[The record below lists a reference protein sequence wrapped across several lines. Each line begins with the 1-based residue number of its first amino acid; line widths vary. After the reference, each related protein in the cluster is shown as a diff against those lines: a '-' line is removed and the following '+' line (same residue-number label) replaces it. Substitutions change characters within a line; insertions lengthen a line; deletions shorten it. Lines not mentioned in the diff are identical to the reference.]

1 MNTVHT
7 SELIAPS
14 YPSLIRASLGLTL
27 ISLGLCGFLYSA
39 AATGFGQ
46 LLFPQQA
53 NGSLIERDGQVLG
66 SSLVGQ
72 PFHAAQYF
80 QGRPSAANY
89 DPMLM
94 AGSNL
99 ARNNPALSKMIE
111 QRIVAIEDQDQVKRH
126 QIPSDLVTASASGID
141 PEISVQSAMLQ
152 VKRIA
157 KQRTLSEQQLIEL
170 IQQHT
175 TKPTFGLLGQP
186 RIHVLKL
193 NLALDQISK

>member
-1 MNTVHT
+1 M
-7 SELIAPS
+7 
-14 YPSLIRASLGLTL
+14 
-27 ISLGLCGFLYSA
+27 
-39 AATGFGQ
+39 
-46 LLFPQQA
+46 
-53 NGSLIERDGQVLG
+53 
-66 SSLVGQ
+66 
-72 PFHAAQYF
+72 
-80 QGRPSAANY
+80 
-89 DPMLM
+89 
-94 AGSNL
+94 
-99 ARNNPALSKMIE
+99 
-111 QRIVAIEDQDQVKRH
+111 AIEDQDQVKRH
-126 QIPSDLVTASASGID
+126 HIPSDLVTASASGID